1 MPIIN
6 IQRRMAEL
14 GRIRLGVKV
23 ATGKSGKTRP
33 SKLDRFRFTS
43 PNQALIDQIADRYG
57 GTPEPWD
64 NNGKPEHQV
73 ITDATSI
80 PVIVVKGGLSQWMET
95 WTGGGCV
102 HRCDGERNVLTDTPC
117 DPNDPNHVNA
127 KPTTRLSVM
136 LSEIESLGVWRME
149 THGWNAAAEI
159 PAMAELAMYVG
170 DLVPAT
176 LFLQERRAVVDG
188 TTTRFVVP
196 VLDLQVTKARLVE
209 LVGRDTGA
217 TAITGPTVD
226 GPAAIAA
233 PTTNTTDYAGLVADA
248 TTVEECRGIWRQAA
262 DAGQLS
268 DELKATITARVA
280 ELSPPDDQAAPD
292 ADGVV
297 DAEVED
303 DDVDPDADAAWQAL
317 VAVAGKAGIKTSEL
331 AREVEAVTGRS
342 VADATADDFRAVMER
357 IEGAVA

>member
-1 MPIIN
+1 
-6 IQRRMAEL
+6 
-14 GRIRLGVKV
+14 
-23 ATGKSGKTRP
+23 
-33 SKLDRFRFTS
+33 
-43 PNQALIDQIADRYG
+43 
-57 GTPEPWD
+57 
-64 NNGKPEHQV
+64 
-73 ITDATSI
+73 
-80 PVIVVKGGLSQWMET
+80 
-95 WTGGGCV
+95 
-102 HRCDGERNVLTDTPC
+102 
-117 DPNDPNHVNA
+117 
-127 KPTTRLSVM
+127 
-136 LSEIESLGVWRME
+136 
-149 THGWNAAAEI
+149 
-159 PAMAELAMYVG
+159 VG

-233 PTTNTTDYAGLVADA
+233 PATNTTDYAGLVADA

-262 DAGQLS
+262 EAGQLS

-303 DDVDPDADAAWQAL
+303 DVDPDADAAWQAL

-331 AREVEAVTGRS
+331 AREREAGTGRS
-342 VADATADDFRAVMER
+342 VADGSGSDVRAVL
-357 IEGAVA
+357 